1 MGNKANRNDYKSKP
15 EQAKNHPIPGTRINK
30 KARGFRVLFIDS
42 RLIFALLLFVS
53 LQRDFL
59 NEV

>member
-30 KARGFRVLFIDS
+30 KARGIRVLFY
-42 RLIFALLLFVS
+42 
-53 LQRDFL
+53 
-59 NEV
+59 